1 MKKTAAVLAIAMLAG
16 CAAPRGMG
24 ASYSPIVDRPGVNYA
39 QDLAECQQH
48 ATQVM
53 STADSAAAG
62 AVAGAIFGL
71 LFAAALGD
79 RHNAGNYAA
88 MGALGAGTTA
98 AGEAEGGQRGII
110 SRCMASRGY
119 TVLN

>member
-1 MKKTAAVLAIAMLAG
+1 MKKIAAVLAIAMLAG
-16 CAAPRGMG
+16 CATTG
-24 ASYSPIVDRPGVNYA
+24 ANWSPVVDRPGPNYFT
-39 QDLAECQQH
+39 DLGECQQH
-48 ATQVM
+48 ANQVM
-53 STADSAAAG
+53 NAGNSAAAG

-88 MGALGAGTTA
+88 LGALGAGTTA